1 MTVVWP
7 LTELDTPGTDTWME
21 RFPHR
26 GPSAGV
32 GMGIKFCGIT
42 EDSIAKLPYRMK
54 EDFMEEVTCEKG
66 LDGRRGV
73 YKAKEG

>member
-1 MTVVWP
+1 MAA
-7 LTELDTPGTDTWME
+7 TELDRPDADTWME
-21 RFPHR
+21 RLPHR

-32 GMGIKFCGIT
+32 GMGIKFCAMT

-54 EDFMEEVTCEKG
+54 EGFMEEVACEKG
-66 LDGRRGV
+66 LDGGRGV